1 MLALWKPTSRGMQL
15 TLVSSGKTVR
25 DNCIGD
31 KVAYDKAY
39 CKAKDKLRE
48 EHYKE
53 WSKPD
58 AYPKPG
64 LTE

>member
-1 MLALWKPTSRGMQL
+1 MRL
-15 TLVSSGKTVR
+15 TLVSSGKRVR

-31 KVAYDKAY
+31 KIAYDRASAKAD
-39 CKAKDKLRE
+39 DKLRE
-48 EHYKE
+48 VRRKE